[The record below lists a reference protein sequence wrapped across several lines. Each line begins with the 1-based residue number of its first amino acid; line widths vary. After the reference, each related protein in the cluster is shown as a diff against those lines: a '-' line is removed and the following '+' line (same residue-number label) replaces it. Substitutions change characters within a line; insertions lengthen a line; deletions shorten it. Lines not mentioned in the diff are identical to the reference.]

1 MSDNKAREYH
11 YYHGE
16 LGSQH
21 AYLLPAVEKI
31 IGQLKPK
38 SVFELG
44 CGNGSVAAWLH
55 NKKIEVSAIDASE
68 SGIQQAKTAFPDI
81 TFNVRSAYDN
91 LAKEFGQFSMVL
103 SLEVVEHLYSP
114 RIFAANVYQL
124 LQPGAYAVISTPYHG
139 YWKNLAIALSGKSDH
154 HFSALWDGGHIKF
167 WSVNTLSELL
177 SEAGFVDIEFRRV
190 GRIPML
196 AKSMIA
202 IARKPDNAHA

>member
-1 MSDNKAREYH
+1 MSDNTTKQYH

-21 AYLLPAVEKI
+21 AYLLPAIEKI
-31 IGQLKPK
+31 IERLKPN

-55 NKKIEVSAIDASE
+55 DRNIKVSAIDASE
-68 SGIQQAKTAFPDI
+68 SGIQQARAAYPDI
-81 TFNVRSAYDN
+81 SFKVRSAYDD
-91 LAKEFGQFSMVL
+91 LASEFGQFPMLL
-103 SLEVVEHLYSP
+103 SLEVIEHLYSP

-167 WSVNTLSELL
+167 WSMNTLSELL
-177 SEAGFVDIEFRRV
+177 LEAGFVDIEFRRV
-190 GRIPML
+190 GRIPVL

-202 IARKPDNAHA
+202 IARKPAGANA